1 VSELRTALVWDPA
14 LTGYRL
20 RPDHPFNPKRLELTV
35 SLIEAMG
42 LVDGDRHR
50 MILPRPAT
58 DAELLRVHSPEYV
71 AAVKRLSE
79 PGADQDEAFR
89 WGLGTDD
96 TPVFPGMHRAT
107 SLVTG
112 GTMVAAEMVMSG
124 EVTRAFNVA
133 GGLHHA
139 HRDRASGFCVYSDLS
154 AAIAWIR
161 EAHGARVMYID
172 YDAHH
177 GDGVQGIFYEDP
189 EVLTLSIH
197 ESGRYL
203 FPGTGFVDELG
214 EGEGYGY
221 SLNVPLEAFTEDDS
235 WIALYEKLLPEVAEA
250 FRPDVI
256 VLQNGC
262 DGHVL
267 DPLTHLRATTRLY
280 EETVRI
286 TCEVADRVCGG
297 RVVATGGGGY
307 AVWQVVP
314 RAWTLV
320 WAGLSGQT
328 APNRVPHEWIEQWQ
342 YESPEMLPTELR
354 DPPGTYPPA
363 PRRAEIEATNRRTL
377 ESLRRQAMP
386 LLRGWDLAF

>member
-1 VSELRTALVWDPA
+1 MKTALLWDPGV
-14 LTGYRL
+14 LEYRF

-42 LVDGDRHR
+42 LLDGTDHC
-50 MILPRPAT
+50 MVPLRPAT
-58 DAELLRVHSPEYV
+58 HEELVRVHAPEYV
-71 AAVKRLSE
+71 AAVRRL
-79 PGADQDEAFR
+79 GAAGRDTGEGWR

-96 TPVFPGMHRAT
+96 TPVFPGMHDVT
-107 SLVTG
+107 SLVVG
-112 GTMVAAEMVMSG
+112 GTIRAAELVMSG
-124 EVTRAFNVA
+124 EVTRALNLA
-133 GGLHHA
+133 GGLHHG
-139 HRDRASGFCVYSDLS
+139 HRDRASGFCVYDDLA

-161 EAHGARVMYID
+161 AAHGARVMYID

-177 GDGVQGIFYEDP
+177 GDGVQGIFYGDP
-189 EVLTLSIH
+189 DVLTLSIH
-197 ESGRYL
+197 ESGRFL

-221 SLNVPLEAFTEDDS
+221 SLNLPLDPSTEDDS
-235 WIALYEKLLPEVAEA
+235 WIELHRDLIPAAAEA

-262 DGHVL
+262 DGHTL

-280 EETVRI
+280 EETVR
-286 TCEVADRVCGG
+286 TVCEVADRLCGG

-320 WAGLSGQT
+320 WAGLSGQE
-328 APNRVPHEWIEQWQ
+328 AGNDVPRAWLDRWQ
-342 YESPEMLPTELR
+342 GESPVLLPERLR
-354 DPPGTYPPA
+354 DLPGEFPA
-363 PRRAEIEATNRRTL
+363 VPRRAEVEAVNRRTL
-377 ESLRRQAMP
+377 ESLRRQALP
-386 LLRGWDLAF
+386 LLSGWGMGF